1 LWERLARSLKFKLT
15 FSKAKRAPRH
25 INVGEIRGALKT
37 ERIGAMR
44 RPRSRLLVGLDSQ
57 VSLGAL
63 IKGRSASP
71 ALNNEL
77 SRSLPHMVLLDSAS
91 DYFYFHTKFNP
102 ADNPTRGKEVASPEL
117 ELPDWWLEAEE
128 GKFGRLD
135 AWLEEF
141 ELDDY
146 SLSGLPPFEELRS
159 EEESFTAGALPR
171 ISEEDRGCLKREA
184 ADLVVDP
191 SGKGDGSTEA
201 EKSEEFSPV
210 TEEDWTEDVEEE
222 DETGPDTGDARSEDS
237 ERVSSMSE
245 PEKPEL
251 EEAEDAEDS
260 KTEDE
265 EIPEPHPTR
274 PKGPAKKI
282 AKKTFQKAKL
292 SREAAEILQ
301 SFPTSQFVL
310 PAGCSWPPQEAGFL
324 DLFSGERGVAK
335 EAAKYGVWSLCVDL
349 EHGPTEDLGDESL
362 RRQLEKAIRAGCF
375 SGLGGGPV
383 CASFSAAITP
393 PVRSRDHPYGRP
405 DVSANMQAKIAEGNS
420 FALWMFSLLRLGM
433 MLKLA
438 VWLEN
443 PASSWMFRLPE
454 WRKLEEEFPEMKFWV
469 VDYCQFGAEWRKRTK
484 IATNSRLGGQ
494 KHLCRGGHQHRLLR
508 GRCRHAK
515 QSWTRVAQAYP
526 RGVAKSIA
534 YYQCLAVGATED
546 RHFHPGLCAKAGG
559 MRIGEADHPGPR
571 RPNPQDRRGLLADVP
586 LVEAKTRVLQS
597 KVWLG
602 FSEWLANRLS
612 PAAMDSA
619 LSQPALLVLMLQEY
633 GNCLYEEGRALYLY
647 RHLVVLV
654 QQSFQH
660 AKPFMGPAWNMI
672 AKWERLEP
680 TAHRTPVPEAIYR
693 AVISVSLCWGWR
705 LFAAVVGIT
714 FLGITRPSEALFAL
728 RKNLVLPVDRLEPSS
743 GTAYLR
749 IVKAKT
755 SGRGNARVQHASVE
769 DDAFVRFLETVFK
782 DWGGERRIN
791 ACSSSAFRR
800 RWNVILESLE
810 IPPNCGLTPGGLWGG
825 GCVASFQAGC
835 DIGRLLWKMRLRH
848 QVTLENYLQEVTAST
863 LVSSL
868 PSKAR
873 RRIYGASSLYNILL
887 SKNTS
892 SSAVAD
898 RA

>member
-1 LWERLARSLKFKLT
+1 ME
-15 FSKAKRAPRH
+15 
-25 INVGEIRGALKT
+25 
-37 ERIGAMR
+37 
-44 RPRSRLLVGLDSQ
+44 
-57 VSLGAL
+57 
-63 IKGRSASP
+63 
-71 ALNNEL
+71 
-77 SRSLPHMVLLDSAS
+77 
-91 DYFYFHTKFNP
+91 
-102 ADNPTRGKEVASPEL
+102 
-117 ELPDWWLEAEE
+117 
-128 GKFGRLD
+128 
-135 AWLEEF
+135 
-141 ELDDY
+141 
-146 SLSGLPPFEELRS
+146 
-159 EEESFTAGALPR
+159 
-171 ISEEDRGCLKREA
+171 
-184 ADLVVDP
+184 
-191 SGKGDGSTEA
+191 
-201 EKSEEFSPV
+201 
-210 TEEDWTEDVEEE
+210 
-222 DETGPDTGDARSEDS
+222 
-237 ERVSSMSE
+237 
-245 PEKPEL
+245 
-251 EEAEDAEDS
+251 
-260 KTEDE
+260 
-265 EIPEPHPTR
+265 
-274 PKGPAKKI
+274 
-282 AKKTFQKAKL
+282 
-292 SREAAEILQ
+292 
-301 SFPTSQFVL
+301 
-310 PAGCSWPPQEAGFL
+310 
-324 DLFSGERGVAK
+324 
-335 EAAKYGVWSLCVDL
+335 
-349 EHGPTEDLGDESL
+349 
-362 RRQLEKAIRAGCF
+362 
-375 SGLGGGPV
+375 
-383 CASFSAAITP
+383 
-393 PVRSRDHPYGRP
+393 
-405 DVSANMQAKIAEGNS
+405 
-420 FALWMFSLLRLGM
+420 
-433 MLKLA
+433 
-438 VWLEN
+438 
-443 PASSWMFRLPE
+443 
-454 WRKLEEEFPEMKFWV
+454 
-469 VDYCQFGAEWRKRTK
+469 
-484 IATNSRLGGQ
+484 
-494 KHLCRGGHQHRLLR
+494 
-508 GRCRHAK
+508 
-515 QSWTRVAQAYP
+515 
-526 RGVAKSIA
+526 
-534 YYQCLAVGATED
+534 
-546 RHFHPGLCAKAGG
+546 
-559 MRIGEADHPGPR
+559 
-571 RPNPQDRRGLLADVP
+571 
-586 LVEAKTRVLQS
+586 
-597 KVWLG
+597 
-602 FSEWLANRLS
+602 
-612 PAAMDSA
+612 SA

-810 IPPNCGLTPGGLWGG
+810 IPPNCGLTPGGLRGG